1 MPLKEERCEYHPH
14 EYQTYSTEFILTHK
28 AAGLFLEPGLGKTVI
43 ALTAVWRLLYD
54 YFDATKVL
62 VIAPLRVARDTWG
75 RECEKWTHL
84 NGLTISKVLGSEKE
98 RKMALYRKADIYV
111 INRENVEWL
120 VKTKEWDFDTV
131 IIDEL
136 SSFKSPSA
144 KRFRAL
150 KKVRHKI
157 KRIVG
162 LTGTPAPNG
171 LLDIWSQI
179 YLLDGGERL
188 GRTFS
193 GYRSRYFHPQ
203 KYINGGIPTDYTI
216 NEDAEEKIYE
226 KISDFCISMK
236 ALEYLQMPDIILNK
250 VDVELSEKE
259 MKLYRQM
266 ERDLLLPLED
276 SDVDAANA
284 AVLSNKLLQMSGGA
298 VYDEFGDV
306 KLIHDRKLE
315 ALEDLIEAANGK
327 PVLIY
332 YAFKHERDR
341 IKKQFNA
348 GDINTSEDIAKWNRG
363 EMNVVLCHPASAGHG
378 LNLQEGG
385 CTIIWFGLTWS
396 LELYQQANAR
406 LWRQGQ
412 KQTVVIHHI
421 LTKDTIDHRV
431 MAAIDNKDT
440 SQSALIEAVRARLVA
455 NNNETEGRTHGSEFI
470 QPRRIPGSNGL

>member
-1 MPLKEERCEYHPH
+1 MPLKEEKMKYNPH
-14 EYQTYSTEFILTHK
+14 NYQAYSTDFIINHK
-28 AAGLFLEPGLGKTVI
+28 AAGLFLEQGLGKTVI
-43 ALTAVWRLLYD
+43 TLTAIWILLYD

-62 VIAPLRVARDTWG
+62 VIAPLRVARDTWS
-75 RECEKWTHL
+75 RECEKWEHL
-84 NGLTISKVLGSEKE
+84 RGLSISKVVGSERE
-98 RKMALYRKADIYV
+98 RKMALYQKADIYV

-120 VKTKEWDFDTV
+120 IKNKEWDFDTV

-136 SSFKSPSA
+136 SSFKSPSS

-188 GRTFS
+188 GRTYS

-203 KYINGGIPTDYTI
+203 KYINGGIPTDYQI

-226 KISDFCISMK
+226 RISDICISMK
-236 ALEYLQMPDIILNK
+236 ALEYLKMPECIFNK
-250 VDVELSEKE
+250 VPIELDEKE
-259 MKLYRQM
+259 MKLYRQL
-266 ERDLLLPLED
+266 ERDLLLPLDD
-276 SDVDAANA
+276 SEVDAANA
-284 AVLSNKLLQMSGGA
+284 AVLSNKLLQMAGGA

-306 KLIHDRKLE
+306 KTIHDKKLD

-327 PVLIY
+327 PVLVY
-332 YAFKHERDR
+332 YGFKHERDR
-341 IKKQFNA
+341 IKNRFDV
-348 GDINTSEDIAKWNRG
+348 GEINTSEDIAKWNGG
-363 EMNVVLCHPASAGHG
+363 EMQIALCHPASTGHG
-378 LNLQEGG
+378 LNLQDGG
-385 CTIIWFGLTWS
+385 CTIIWFSMTWS

-421 LTKDTIDHRV
+421 IAKNTIDERV
-431 MAAIDNKDT
+431 MVALENKDT
-440 SQSALIEAVRARLVA
+440 SQAALIEAVRAQ
-455 NNNETEGRTHGSEFI
+455 I
-470 QPRRIPGSNGL
+470 QKQREE

>member
-1 MPLKEERCEYHPH
+1 MPLKEEMIKYNPH
-14 EYQTYSTEFILTHK
+14 NYQAYSTDFIINHK
-28 AAGLFLEPGLGKTVI
+28 AAGLFLEQGLGKTVI
-43 ALTAVWRLLYD
+43 TLTAIWILLYD

-62 VIAPLRVARDTWG
+62 VIAPLRVARDTWS
-75 RECEKWTHL
+75 RECEKWEHL
-84 NGLTISKVLGSEKE
+84 RGLSISKVLGSERE
-98 RKMALYRKADIYV
+98 RKMALYQKADIYV

-120 VKTKEWDFDTV
+120 IKNKEWDFDTV

-136 SSFKSPSA
+136 SSFKSPSS

-188 GRTFS
+188 GRTYS

-203 KYINGGIPTDYTI
+203 KYVNGGIPTDYQI

-226 KISDFCISMK
+226 KISDICISMK
-236 ALEYLQMPDIILNK
+236 ALEYLKMPECIFNK
-250 VDVELSEKE
+250 VPIELDEKE
-259 MKLYRQM
+259 MKLYRQL
-266 ERDLLLPLED
+266 ERDLLLPLDD
-276 SDVDAANA
+276 SEVDAANA
-284 AVLSNKLLQMSGGA
+284 AVLSNKLLQMAGGA

-306 KLIHDRKLE
+306 KTIHDKKLD

-327 PVLIY
+327 PVLVY
-332 YAFKHERDR
+332 YGFKHERDR
-341 IKKQFNA
+341 IKNRFDV
-348 GDINTSEDIAKWNRG
+348 GEINTSEDIAKWNGG
-363 EMNVVLCHPASAGHG
+363 EMQIALCHPASTGHG
-378 LNLQEGG
+378 LNLQDGG
-385 CTIIWFGLTWS
+385 CTIIWFSMTWS

-421 LTKDTIDHRV
+421 IAKNTIDERV
-431 MAAIDNKDT
+431 MVALENKDT
-440 SQSALIEAVRARLVA
+440 SQAALIEAVRAQ
-455 NNNETEGRTHGSEFI
+455 I
-470 QPRRIPGSNGL
+470 QKQREE